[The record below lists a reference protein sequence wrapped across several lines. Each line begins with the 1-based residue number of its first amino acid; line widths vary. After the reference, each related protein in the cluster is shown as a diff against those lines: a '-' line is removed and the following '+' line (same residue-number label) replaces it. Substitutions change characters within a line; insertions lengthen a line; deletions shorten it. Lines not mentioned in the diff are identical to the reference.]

1 VNGGQD
7 GGPGFPAPD
16 GGQWPNDG
24 PAQGGTPYG
33 APPPA
38 PYGGQ
43 PGYGN
48 TQPGPYGGPT
58 GPLGPGGPVGPGGQY
73 PQGMWAYGQGAEPPK
88 KSRKGLVTGLVVA
101 AAVVVLG
108 GAAAAVGVASSG
120 DDNKPA
126 AASGAASP
134 SSSPSEV
141 DEGVPHSLTVPRSAG
156 GYRRL
161 TGSVADRLASAMR
174 KSMGEGSDA
183 DGYSKAR
190 FAIYTKGGSTARPLL
205 FIGIAAGDS
214 PAIAEELKTN
224 SPSQEVD
231 SMFLNL
237 GFGDAKDYPA
247 GPLGGSLRCG
257 KGSMSGTTGVACGW
271 ADSSTSGL
279 LLAPGT
285 SGVANLASTTLALR
299 NAAEH

>member
-1 VNGGQD
+1 MNGGQD
-7 GGPGFPAPD
+7 GGPGFPPPD
-16 GGQWPNDG
+16 GGQWPNEG

-33 APPPA
+33 GPPQAPP
-38 PYGGQ
+38 YGVP

-48 TQPGPYGGPT
+48 TQPGPYGGP
-58 GPLGPGGPVGPGGQY
+58 VGPG
-73 PQGMWAYGQGAEPPK
+73 PDAQGMWPYGPPQPPK
-88 KSRKGLVTGLVVA
+88 KTNKGLITGLLIA
-101 AAVVVLG
+101 GAVVVLG
-108 GAAAAVGVASSG
+108 GAAVAVGVASSG

-141 DEGVPHSLTVPRSAG
+141 DAGVPHSLTVPRSVG

-161 TGSVADRLASAMR
+161 TGSVADRLASTMR

-183 DGYSKAR
+183 DDYSKAR
-190 FAIYTKGGSTARPLL
+190 LAIYTKGGATTRPLI
-205 FIGIAAGDS
+205 FVGIAAGDS
-214 PAIAEELKTN
+214 PAITEELKTN

-231 SMFLNL
+231 SMFINL

-257 KGSMSGTTGVACGW
+257 KGAMSGTTGAACGW

-285 SGVANLASTTLALR
+285 SDVAKLASTTLALR
-299 NAAEH
+299 NSAEH